1 MLLVVDEAQNLPLR
15 SLEELRMLSNF
26 QIAETP
32 LLQSF
37 LLGQEESRH
46 ALQDPGME
54 QLRQRV
60 IAFRHLGPLNETETR
75 NYIEHRLWV
84 VAEMAACRVSTRSP
98 MPRFTATPV
107 VCRAG

>member
-1 MLLVVDEAQNLPLR
+1 MHAY
-15 SLEELRMLSNF
+15 SNF

-37 LLGQEESRH
+37 LLGQEEFRH

-60 IAFRHLGPLNETETR
+60 IASCHLGPLNETGGPQLYR
-75 NYIEHRLWV
+75 ASPAGWW
-84 VAEMAACRVSTRSP
+84 AGMAACRVSTRSP